1 MKTLILGAT
10 GFMGRNISQ
19 HFPNA
24 HCVGSDHHNFE
35 LGLGTDKFDHDYD
48 VIINCVGKYG
58 GLPYNQK
65 HGTKI
70 FFDNTTINNH
80 INQLIEKI
88 KPKRYVR
95 IYSACMYPSVDY
107 QVTEQILNTGYQLA
121 ESVKWSALPQLNDLS
136 YLKQSNLSF
145 DALVVTNCYGYHD
158 HYDHE
163 KSHIIGS
170 LLTKIRENK
179 DPIQMIGTGTG
190 KRDFVFAGDVGKVIN
205 KLLKVPS
212 SNSALNVSSG
222 VFLSIKEVVDIIIQ
236 KYGYQ
241 GKIIW
246 GEDKDNGVLFKGL
259 DNTDL
264 VNKIGQFEFTLFENG
279 ILDTIGNFKQFLP

>member
-1 MKTLILGAT
+1 M
-10 GFMGRNISQ
+10 
-19 HFPNA
+19 
-24 HCVGSDHHNFE
+24 
-35 LGLGTDKFDHDYD
+35 
-48 VIINCVGKYG
+48 
-58 GLPYNQK
+58 
-65 HGTKI
+65 
-70 FFDNTTINNH
+70 
-80 INQLIEKI
+80 
-88 KPKRYVR
+88 
-95 IYSACMYPSVDY
+95 
-107 QVTEQILNTGYQLA
+107 
-121 ESVKWSALPQLNDLS
+121 
-136 YLKQSNLSF
+136 SF

-170 LLTKIRENK
+170 LLTKIKENK

-190 KRDFVFAGDVGKVIN
+190 KRDFVFAGDVGQVIN

-222 VFLSIKEVVDIIIQ
+222 VFLNIKEVVDIIIQ

-246 GEDKDNGVLFKGL
+246 GENKDNGVLFKGL
-259 DNTDL
+259 NNTNL
-264 VNKIGQFEFTLFENG
+264 LNKIGQFEFTLFENG